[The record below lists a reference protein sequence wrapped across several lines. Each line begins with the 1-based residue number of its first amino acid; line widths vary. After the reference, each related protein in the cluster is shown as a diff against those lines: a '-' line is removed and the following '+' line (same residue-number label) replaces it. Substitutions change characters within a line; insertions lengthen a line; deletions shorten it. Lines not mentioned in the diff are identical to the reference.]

1 VFAEEE
7 ADLIV
12 ATASAA
18 AEIEEQVRR
27 REGGEPL
34 EHVLG
39 WAELGGIR
47 VRVGPG
53 VFVPRAR
60 SALLLAEA
68 SARAGDGAVVVD
80 MCCGSGAIGLAVAA
94 SRRRVELHAADLD
107 PVAVRCARENLE
119 GVGEV
124 HEGDLLDALP
134 AGLRGRIDVLVANAP
149 YVPSREL
156 ELLPRE
162 AREHEPALAL
172 DGGADGLDVHRRL
185 IAAAPEWLAPRGHL
199 LFEAGLDQLDAALAE
214 LERGGLEPGFA
225 VDEELEVAVAVGSL
239 PAERPLGRA

>member
-12 ATASAA
+12 AAA
-18 AEIEEQVRR
+18 AEAELDERIRR

-39 WAELGGIR
+39 WAEFGGVR

-60 SALLLAEA
+60 SALLLEE
-68 SARAGDGAVVVD
+68 ARALLGDGAVVVD

-94 SRRRVELHAADLD
+94 GARGVELHAAEID

-124 HEGDLLDALP
+124 HEGDLLGALP
-134 AGLRGRIDVLVANAP
+134 EELRGRVNILVANAP
-149 YVPSREL
+149 YVPTREL
-156 ELLPRE
+156 ALLPRE
-162 AREHEPALAL
+162 ARQYEPALAL
-172 DGGADGLDVHRRL
+172 DGGEDGLDVHRRL
-185 IAAAPEWLAPRGHL
+185 IASAPDWLAPGGSL
-199 LFEAGLDQLDAALAE
+199 LFEVGLDQLPAALGE
-214 LERGGLEPGFA
+214 LEAGGLEA
-225 VDEELEVAVAVGSL
+225 RAARDEELEAATAIGRLPRRVA
-239 PAERPLGRA
+239 